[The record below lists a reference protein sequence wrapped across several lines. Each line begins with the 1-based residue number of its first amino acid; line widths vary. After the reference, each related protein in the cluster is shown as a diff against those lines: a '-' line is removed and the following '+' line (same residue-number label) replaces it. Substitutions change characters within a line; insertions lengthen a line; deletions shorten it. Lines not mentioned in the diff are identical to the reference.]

1 MAYSGLVSLSACKSY
16 SRTSGSM
23 RKYAVCGSM
32 RELGGACGKYGEV
45 REACR
50 RSMRESA
57 GSIAGRMREVCGL
70 YAGVYVSMFPA
81 PAYCPHTPRILP
93 NFSPHTGK
101 DHRHL
106 VRIDRSPVMRH
117 HLVIRRHH
125 LVMWRHLVRPVGNG
139 RRHVVRIQRVTGN
152 RAPLG
157 NVAPLGKASW

>member
-1 MAYSGLVSLSACKSY
+1 MWYAGSLVGRAGNMERCAKHA
-16 SRTSGSM
+16 GE
-23 RKYAVCGSM
+23 VCGSL
-32 RELGGACGKYGEV
+32 RA
-45 REACR
+45 
-50 RSMRESA
+50 
-57 GSIAGRMREVCGL
+57 SIAGRMREVCGL